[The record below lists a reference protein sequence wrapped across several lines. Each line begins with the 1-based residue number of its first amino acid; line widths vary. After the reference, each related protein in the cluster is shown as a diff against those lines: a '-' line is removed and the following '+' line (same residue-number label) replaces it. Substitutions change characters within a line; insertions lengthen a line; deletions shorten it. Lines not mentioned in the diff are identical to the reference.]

1 MSKILFLCLLV
12 GTATQLVLGDE
23 FIRWVIW
30 IVVVYFCILF
40 MCCHFEFCIK
50 IRSICQPLSIWNQ
63 FSIANKSLNL
73 FGLNS
78 IIAQIFCIILFS
90 MISMLSHSLLLRYVW
105 GFLSACVWLPWE
117 RHIFFSLIKIRRNGE
132 YSISGFEHL
141 PKRTQFIDNI
151 FRWVFF
157 SLTHHSLYF
166 LICVLFVCKLFWPH
180 WPLYE
185 VKIHRSLIH
194 LSVYFEVY
202 FWLPLSLCKCPMAQI
217 EN

>member
-63 FSIANKSLNL
+63 FSIANKSLNS

-78 IIAQIFCIILFS
+78 IIAQIFCIISFS

-141 PKRTQFIDNI
+141 PKRTQFIDII
-151 FRWVFF
+151 FFGEFF
-157 SLTHHSLYF
+157 F
-166 LICVLFVCKLFWPH
+166 LWLIIPFIFWFAFYLFVNYFDR
-180 WPLYE
+180 
-185 VKIHRSLIH
+185 ID
-194 LSVYFEVY
+194 LSTKSKYTEAWYIYLCILKCIFDY
-202 FWLPLSLCKCPMAQI
+202 RYLSANVQWHK
-217 EN
+217 